1 MTWAAVAIKIAGTM
15 LKIIK
20 IAFLALML
28 IAPASAASAAALR
41 NAAAEPIRVIVI
53 DPGHG
58 GDDTGAKGPSGM
70 AEKDITLSIALK
82 LAEALRER
90 MDAEVLLTRTT
101 DVFIPLEERTAFAN
115 ANRADLFL
123 SIHTNA
129 AANRDARGT
138 ETFFLSID
146 ATDED
151 ARRVAA
157 FENNSDVAGGLV
169 LTEGDDLR
177 DILLDMA
184 STRSHHESSTLAEA
198 VHMSMLGKA
207 GREGRGVKQAHFTV
221 LVGATMPAVLVEV
234 GFISNPAEER
244 WLSSR
249 KDQEKA
255 ARAIADGIVS
265 FRDIMTRRGGFIEVS
280 GKLIQE

>member
-1 MTWAAVAIKIAGTM
+1 MMKY
-15 LKIIK
+15 LK
-20 IAFLALML
+20 IAFLFIVVFAC
-28 IAPASAASAAALR
+28 ASGAAAGQ
-41 NAAAEPIRVIVI
+41 AAAQEPISVIVI

-58 GDDTGAKGPSGM
+58 GDDTGAKGPSGI

-101 DVFIPLEERTAFAN
+101 DEFIPLEQRTAFAN
-115 ANRADLFL
+115 AQKADLFI

-129 AANRDARGT
+129 AANREARGT
-138 ETFFLSID
+138 ETFFLSVD

-157 FENNSDVAGGLV
+157 FENNADAAGGLV
-169 LTEGDDLR
+169 LADGDDLR
-177 DILLDMA
+177 DILLDLA
-184 STRSHHESSTLAEA
+184 NTRSHHESSTLAEA

-207 GREGRGVKQAHFTV
+207 GREGRGVKQAHFLV

-234 GFISNPAEER
+234 GFISNPGEER

-255 ARAIADGIVS
+255 ARAIADGVVS
-265 FRDIMTRRGGFIEVS
+265 FREMMTRRGGFIEVS
-280 GKLIQE
+280 GKLTKE

>member
-1 MTWAAVAIKIAGTM
+1 MMKFIKI
-15 LKIIK
+15 I
-20 IAFLALML
+20 FLALTVAVCSSASSPAGAGS
-28 IAPASAASAAALR
+28 IAP
-41 NAAAEPIRVIVI
+41 EPIRVIVI

-58 GDDTGAKGPSGM
+58 GDDTGAKGPSGI

-82 LAEALRER
+82 LADALKER
-90 MDAEVLLTRTT
+90 MDAEVLLTRTA
-101 DVFIPLEERTAFAN
+101 DEFIPLEQRTAFAN
-115 ANRADLFL
+115 ARRADLFI

-129 AANRDARGT
+129 AANREARGT
-138 ETFFLSID
+138 ETFFLSVD

-157 FENNSDVAGGLV
+157 FENNADAASGGLV
-169 LTEGDDLR
+169 LADGDDLR
-177 DILLDMA
+177 DILLDLA
-184 STRSHHESSTLAEA
+184 STRSHHDSSTLAEA

-234 GFISNPAEER
+234 GFISNPSEEK

-255 ARAIADGIVS
+255 ARAIADGVVS
-265 FRDIMTRRGGFIEVS
+265 FREMMTRRGGFIEVS
-280 GKLIQE
+280 GKLTQD